1 MRRPFAFAVLLAIA
15 FTSTARAA
23 RPSLAYE
30 VIVEEPKALQSVLR
44 DRLGYGYACAAVART
59 EGMKLSANVAVV
71 LAMEKGAD
79 VLPQRD
85 VRVITATPGG
95 LDEFS
100 RRLDA
105 SAAQGFGVCG
115 LTMTSPIW
123 GQPGGNYAVVAVLTR
138 TSAAATGVTYRALE
152 STGRRGEWARVQQ
165 SAADGFAVQHLVSR
179 PQPDVSSTS
188 DMVLLAEK
196 TAASR
201 PIKYDMVL
209 AGNGPALQKDIDKAT
224 ARGYCVQATWATPE
238 RMTVL
243 LAQPLDGPCQDK
255 HEYEVEENSGFMG
268 FRVSSTD
275 GVLLG
280 LHRVKDAIMGLYDG
294 KDDSFEYYAE
304 EGRLQDSS
312 SYRVRLPREHRDLL
326 DKLNADGDRGYRPVA
341 VSWRAADAEGS
352 RAVDVVLARKR
363 E

>member
-1 MRRPFAFAVLLAIA
+1 MRRPFVLAVLLAIA

-30 VIVEEPKALQSVLR
+30 VVVEEPKALADVLR
-44 DRLGYGYACAAVART
+44 DRLGYGYACVAVARSV
-59 EGMKLSANVAVV
+59 GMKLSPNVAVIIG
-71 LAMEKGAD
+71 LEKGAD
-79 VLPQRD
+79 VPLQRD

-95 LDEFS
+95 LDDFA

-123 GQPGGNYAVVAVLTR
+123 GRPGGDYAVVAVLTR
-138 TSAAATGVTYRALE
+138 TSATPTGVAYRALE
-152 STGRRGEWARVQQ
+152 STGRRGEWAQIQQ
-165 SAADGFAVQHLVSR
+165 SAADGFAVKHLVSR
-179 PQPDVSSTS
+179 PQLDVSSTS

-201 PIKYDMVL
+201 PLKYETVL
-209 AGNGPALQKDIDKAT
+209 GGNGPALQKDIDKST

-255 HEYEVEENSGFMG
+255 HEYEVEEGSAFMG

-294 KDDSFEYYAE
+294 KDDSFEYYVE
-304 EGRLQDSS
+304 EGRLPDADSHP
-312 SYRVRLPREHRDLL
+312 VRLPREHRDLV
-326 DKLNADGDRGYRPVA
+326 DKLNADGDRGYRPID
-341 VSWRAADAEGS
+341 VSWRDAGTEGS

-363 E
+363 N

>member
-1 MRRPFAFAVLLAIA
+1 MRRPFVLAVLPAIA

-23 RPSLAYE
+23 RPSFAYE
-30 VIVEEPKALQSVLR
+30 VVVEGPASLHDVLL
-44 DRLGYGYACAAVART
+44 DRLGYGWTCAAVARPV
-59 EGMKLSANVAVV
+59 GLKLATSVAVV
-71 LAMEKGAD
+71 LAQEKGAD
-79 VLPQRD
+79 VPLKRD
-85 VRVITATPGG
+85 VRVITSTPDGV
-95 LDEFS
+95 DELA

-115 LTMTSPIW
+115 LTMTAPIW
-123 GQPGGNYAVVAVLTR
+123 GRPGGAYAVVAVLTR
-138 TSAAATGVTYRALE
+138 TDSAPTGVTYRAVH
-152 STGRRGEWARVQQ
+152 STGRRDEWADVQKA
-165 SAADGFAVQHLVSR
+165 AADGFSVTRVVSR

-188 DMVLLAEK
+188 DVVLLAEK

-201 PIKYDMVL
+201 PLKYETVL
-209 AGNGPALQKDIDKAT
+209 GGNGPALQKDIDKST

-255 HEYEVEENSGFMG
+255 HEYEVEEGSAFMG

-294 KDDSFEYYAE
+294 KDDSFEYYVE
-304 EGRLQDSS
+304 EGRLLDSDS
-312 SYRVRLPREHRDLL
+312 HPVRLPREHRDLV
-326 DKLNADGDRGYRPVA
+326 DKLNADGDRGYRPID
-341 VSWRAADAEGS
+341 VSWRADDAEGR

-363 E
+363 N